1 MGQNSLFVSSRR
13 KVTGLE
19 EKEVSTLEEVR
30 VSEQDIDEII
40 LGR

>member
-1 MGQNSLFVSSRR
+1 M
-13 KVTGLE
+13 TGLE